1 MLFHIKHVTRYTY
14 SRPVFCE
21 PFTLRLRP
29 RENAWQR
36 LIRYQLS
43 IDPPAVG
50 ISEHLDAHGNCVT
63 QCWFNVPTC
72 TLTFVVT
79 SVVETLHTNPFDFLL
94 ESGAVKLPFEY
105 PAESRAVLDP
115 FRSAASTDSRVAK
128 LAAEI
133 STDVQQDSVQFL
145 PELARWISAN
155 CQQIVRPTGEPVAAE
170 TTLSQRQGSCR
181 DLAVLFIDACRS
193 IGLASRFVSGYQTTP
208 EHDGHH
214 HLHAWAET
222 YLPGAGW
229 RGWDPAQGL
238 AIADQHVAL
247 ASGITPPAA
256 APTVGTF
263 RGTDATSSMD
273 VQLVIRVAAADG
285 AAAGMS
291 QLQIQK

>member
-21 PFTLRLRP
+21 PFALRLRP
-29 RENAWQR
+29 REDAWQR

-43 IDPPAVG
+43 VDPPATG
-50 ISEHLDAHGNCVT
+50 ISEHLDAQGNCVT
-63 QCWFNVPTC
+63 RCWFNAPTC

-79 SVVETLHTNPFDFLL
+79 SVVETLHTNAFDFLL
-94 ESGAVKLPFEY
+94 ESGAVKVPFEY

-115 FRSAASTDSRVAK
+115 FRRAAGGGDRVAG

-133 STDVQQDSVQFL
+133 SSEVRGDTVRFL
-145 PELARWISAN
+145 SELARWISAN
-155 CQQIVRPTGEPVAAE
+155 CQQIVRPAGEPVAAE
-170 TTLSQRQGSCR
+170 TTLKLRQGSCR
-181 DLAVLFIDACRS
+181 DLAVLFIEVCRS
-193 IGLASRFVSGYQTTP
+193 LGLASRFVSGYQTTP
-208 EHDGHH
+208 EQDGHH

-222 YLPGAGW
+222 HLPGAGW

-238 AIADQHVAL
+238 AVADQHVAL
-247 ASGITPPAA
+247 ANGITPLAA

-263 RGTDATSSMD
+263 RGTDATSNMD
-273 VQLVIRVAAADG
+273 VQLVIRTSEADG
-285 AAAGMS
+285 GVAGMS

>member
-21 PFTLRLRP
+21 PFMLRLRP
-29 RENAWQR
+29 REDAWQR

-43 IDPPAVG
+43 IDPPAAG

-63 QCWFNVPTC
+63 RCWFNAPTC

-79 SVVETLHTNPFDFLL
+79 TVVETLHTNAFDFLL

-105 PAESRAVLDP
+105 PPESRAVLDP
-115 FRSAASTDSRVAK
+115 FRRAVNTDGRVAK

-133 STDVQQDSVQFL
+133 SSDVQQDTVRFL
-145 PELARWISAN
+145 SQLARWIPDN
-155 CQQIVRPTGEPVAAE
+155 CEQIVRPTGEPVTAE
-170 TTLSQRQGSCR
+170 ATLTQRQGSCR

-193 IGLASRFVSGYQTTP
+193 VGLASRFVSGYQTTP

-222 YLPGAGW
+222 YLPGSGW

-238 AIADQHVAL
+238 AVADQHVAL
-247 ASGITPPAA
+247 ASGITPLAA
-256 APTVGTF
+256 APTIGTF
-263 RGTDATSSMD
+263 RGTDAASSMD
-273 VQLVIRVAAADG
+273 VQLVIRASEADG
-285 AAAGMS
+285 ADEGMS

>member
-1 MLFHIKHVTRYTY
+1 MPFHIKHVTRYTY

-21 PFTLRLRP
+21 PFTLCLRP
-29 RENAWQR
+29 REDAWQR

-43 IDPPAVG
+43 IDPPVAG
-50 ISEHLDAHGNCVT
+50 ISEHVDAQGNCVT
-63 QCWFNVPTC
+63 RCWFNVPTC

-79 SVVETLHTNPFDFLL
+79 SVVETLHRNAFDFLL
-94 ESGAVKLPFEY
+94 ESGAVKIPFEY
-105 PAESRAVLDP
+105 SAESRAILDP
-115 FRSAASTDSRVAK
+115 FRRAASGDRVAR

-133 STDVQQDSVQFL
+133 SSDVQGDTVRFL
-145 PELARWISAN
+145 SELARWISDR
-155 CQQIVRPTGEPVAAE
+155 CEQIVRPTGEPISAE
-170 TTLSQRQGSCR
+170 ATLTQRQGSCR

-193 IGLASRFVSGYQTTP
+193 VGLASRFVSGYQTTP

-238 AIADQHVAL
+238 AVADQHVAL
-247 ASGITPPAA
+247 ANGMTPLAA
-256 APTVGTF
+256 APTTGTF
-263 RGTDATSSMD
+263 RGTDATSDMD
-273 VQLVIRVAAADG
+273 VQLVIRISEADP
-285 AAAGMS
+285 ADVGMS

>member
-29 RENAWQR
+29 REDAWQR

-43 IDPPAVG
+43 VDPPAAG
-50 ISEHLDAHGNCVT
+50 MSEYLDAQGNCVT
-63 QCWFNVPTC
+63 RCWFNVPMC

-79 SVVETLHTNPFDFLL
+79 SVVETLHTNAFDFLL
-94 ESGAVKLPFEY
+94 EAGAVKLPFEY
-105 PAESRAVLDP
+105 PAESRTILDP
-115 FRSAASTDSRVAK
+115 FRCAANIDGRVAK

-133 STDVQQDSVQFL
+133 SSDVQQDTARFL
-145 PELARWISAN
+145 SELARWISAN
-155 CQQIVRPTGEPVAAE
+155 CQQIVRPTGEPAAAE
-170 TTLSQRQGSCR
+170 ITLSQRQGSCR

-193 IGLASRFVSGYQTTP
+193 LGLASRFVSGCQTTP

-214 HLHAWAET
+214 YLHAWAET

-238 AIADQHVAL
+238 AVADQHVAL
-247 ASGITPPAA
+247 ASGITPLAA
-256 APTVGTF
+256 APTAGTF
-263 RGTDATSSMD
+263 RGTDATSNMD